1 MRVIKFCESIL
12 PEGFMKKGAVPLVT
26 LIKGFFL
33 LTLTLLLISCSTVQV
48 NWVTSVLDREEES
61 VRDFVVE
68 ISNGKETLE
77 PLHFFCSSHIF
88 DGSDGDLYM
97 WTSADGFGTAGYD
110 KITHLSE
117 IPSLTLAPEMTLT
130 INDTIRFGD
139 VRIYDSSAE
148 IFETDTTWEGI
159 SDLPKGQY
167 FIVFSIHNEVGEERY
182 SEECLFVLY
191 VE

>member
-1 MRVIKFCESIL
+1 MKRNPIPFKNVIE
-12 PEGFMKKGAVPLVT
+12 
-26 LIKGFFL
+26 GFFL
-33 LTLTLLLISCSTVQV
+33 LMLPLLLISCSSADV
-48 NWVTSVLDREEES
+48 NWVTSALDRQEES

-77 PLHFFCSSHIF
+77 PLHFFCSSKIF

-97 WTSADGFGTAGYD
+97 WTFSDGFGTSGYD
-110 KITHLSE
+110 KIAHLSE

-130 INDTIRFGD
+130 INDTIQLGD

-148 IFETDTTWEGI
+148 IFETDASWEDV

-167 FIVFSIHNEVGEERY
+167 FVVLSIHNEVGEERY
-182 SEECLFVLY
+182 SEECLFVLF
-191 VE
+191 VK